1 MRIQSTLK
9 KTFVGWNSL
18 YLLMMLVFGVWG
30 AYDYWVKIPNQEIA
44 AVEYEAFAEE
54 LRILQESEIKPLPE
68 AQAIRYEEVKLIL
81 KQRFDNTPPSYPAS
95 YDRPL
100 NLWVYFIGCGV
111 LGVPWFAWKLIRQP
125 RIDVTLEED
134 GSLVTR
140 QGTFTADQ
148 ITDINMAK
156 WMSKSIASVSVE
168 GKDEPIVL
176 DDYVYQDTYLIVGK
190 LAHRFHPDQWSEDG
204 KVINATTEGDDSAE
218 PTEDT
223 ETPEDTA

>member
-9 KTFVGWNSL
+9 KSFVGWNSL

-44 AVEYEAFAEE
+44 AIEYEAFAEE
-54 LRILQESEIKPLPE
+54 LRILQESEVKPLPE

-81 KQRFDNTPPSYPAS
+81 KERFDNTPPPFPAS

-111 LGVPWFAWKLIRQP
+111 LGTPWFAWKLIRQP
-125 RIDVTLEED
+125 RIDATLEED

-148 ITDINMAK
+148 ITDINMSK
-156 WMSKSIASVSVE
+156 WMSKSIASVLVE

-176 DDYVYQDTYLIVGK
+176 DDYVYQNTYLIVGK
-190 LAHRFHPDQWSEDG
+190 LANRFYPDEWSEEA
-204 KVINATTEGDDSAE
+204 KVITSDSTSEDSEESTESSEETT
-218 PTEDT
+218 
-223 ETPEDTA
+223 